1 MKRCRGKD
9 KIFTMQ
15 REKEAK
21 EVAEKLGY
29 QDTRMLAK
37 RKTKLYKKG
46 NSYITRDGV
55 IKIIGI

>member
-1 MKRCRGKD
+1 
-9 KIFTMQ
+9 MQ

-21 EVAEKLGY
+21 EVAEKLEY

-55 IKIIGI
+55 IKIIGIQMTF